1 MKSAPPFGYGTVGFS
16 IGLISTARALQVF
29 AWDTDNNAVDEDEDD
44 GRSFISVLSEVITDD
59 DEDCDGRAKNEMGEG
74 RMDIEDSEM
83 AYLGFYDG
91 ESYGLTWKVRR
102 GASAVKAQIA
112 RRSLPPFKVEAEGAA
127 VDLRSVEDYND
138 SGVCTQR
145 TEGRLK
151 VDRILLASSRQMQ
164 LSAVSFACE

>member
-1 MKSAPPFGYGTVGFS
+1 MVEIITTRLLLPYQFILPETGFRVNGGGLPAPRVAVPLS
-16 IGLISTARALQVF
+16 IGFHGTLTLANVDQVF

-91 ESYGLTWKVRR
+91 ESYGLVWKVGR
-102 GASAVKAQIA
+102 G
-112 RRSLPPFKVEAEGAA
+112 
-127 VDLRSVEDYND
+127 
-138 SGVCTQR
+138 
-145 TEGRLK
+145 
-151 VDRILLASSRQMQ
+151 
-164 LSAVSFACE
+164 